1 MTKLIS
7 RSRNKLI
14 WSNLFIIVSISIEVV
29 GGYFSN
35 SLAIGTDVAHL
46 IADLSAIW
54 ISIYAIDLAKRPRSK
69 RMSFGWYRAENVG
82 AMVSVLIIWAVT
94 GFLVICAVFRMMSKE
109 HEMNGLVMLITSGL
123 GVFINCIMY
132 KFLDHSHG
140 HGEGDAEHGHSP
152 GEKNIN
158 TWSAQ
163 IHVIGDF
170 FQSLGK
176 SILQFV

>member
-94 GFLVICAVFRMMSKE
+94 GFLVICAVFRMRSKE

-132 KFLDHSHG
+132 KSSLTTAMATAKVMRSMDTALVRRTSI
-140 HGEGDAEHGHSP
+140 P
-152 GEKNIN
+152 G
-158 TWSAQ
+158 Q
-163 IHVIGDF
+163 H
-170 FQSLGK
+170 K
-176 SILQFV
+176 SMLLVTSFNL